1 MCPCI
6 SNSGLG
12 PRVANSVAVMQ
23 KEGWFVTNQFML
35 EVIFHNRMKQYKC
48 LTNDSSLASAIY
60 VPFYAGL
67 DVGRYLW
74 DFNISMRDASSFS
87 LVKWLAQRLEWRRM
101 WGRDHFLVGGRI
113 CWGFQERNIWWV
125 WQGSKLMFL
134 PGSKNMTLLSIES
147 SSWSNDI
154 AIPYPTYFHPSRD
167 IQVIQWQNRLRGTK
181 RQYLF
186 SFAGAPRPNFTDSIR
201 SELIDQCRSSST
213 CNFLGCFD
221 GANECENPIKVMRA
235 FRSSVFCLQPP
246 RDSYTR
252 RSTFDSILA
261 GCIPVFFHRASAYAQ
276 YLWRSPKNYIS
287 YVKYKKVTINET
299 LLRVPKNEVSAMR
312 EEVIKLIPRIVY
324 ANPRSRLKTLED
336 AFDIA
341 VKGVL
346 ERVETLRRR
355 LRRVQKF

>member
-1 MCPCI
+1 MI
-6 SNSGLG
+6 
-12 PRVANSVAVMQ
+12 
-23 KEGWFVTNQFML
+23 
-35 EVIFHNRMKQYKC
+35 
-48 LTNDSSLASAIY
+48 
-60 VPFYAGL
+60 
-67 DVGRYLW
+67 
-74 DFNISMRDASSFS
+74 
-87 LVKWLAQRLEWRRM
+87 
-101 WGRDHFLVGGRI
+101 
-113 CWGFQERNIWWV
+113 
-125 WQGSKLMFL
+125 
-134 PGSKNMTLLSIES
+134 LLSIES

-181 RQYLF
+181 RQCLF
-186 SFAGAPRPNFTDSIR
+186 SFAGAPRSNFTDSIR

-221 GANECENPIKVMRA
+221 GANECENPTKVMRA

-276 YLWRSPKNYIS
+276 YLWRLPKNYIS
-287 YVKYKKVTINET
+287 YSVFVPLNDVKYKKVTINET